1 MEYRLNAMMQRK
13 YGKNGGEAMWNVS
26 SSNIASS
33 TNKNHIKTILLESS
47 NVNNSNNH
55 IIDATTIGTMPSD
68 ESVQIKMLWPA
79 LRASKKR
86 SNKKILEYNPMS
98 NSANSNTNDTNDD
111 DNNNNNI
118 VEDGGLTIV
127 SSNKIYQSQNEAS
140 SSYHRTPT
148 PPSSKAF
155 NDRKRFPSRKNSII
169 KDETTAV
176 TKNKPLASQKPHIR
190 KRINNRNHLHQQYT
204 FNNGVLARRSEI
216 SKQRPASPLQG
227 WKDLEYDDRIDLSD
241 NNNKIDCT
249 NNNWHKHCNSKSTTT
264 TKVAVNTN
272 NKISNNKQQTKAPTT
287 IVNKDNV
294 KYRIAKQECWWNN
307 RNIWSEDNEIEIY
320 NVDNDYNYIT
330 LTTKKAKRNTLNKL
344 HIRALNRRLRRH
356 SILREKRNNNK
367 NKKNKNNRMRKLNSK
382 HYTRSSTNSRFYI
395 KTKHLPSNLDNE
407 TKATSGNT
415 SNDDNSKIITAKQ
428 RQLQQEKRQKQKLME
443 EERLTLIKQLRE
455 ARQEKRD
462 SVTDKT
468 NNIREKSIENIFH
481 TRMASSTNEDLH
493 EFTLARKQL
502 KRNSPLKED
511 GIRDVDPIVDNTN
524 DVLSVPK
531 HGSKTKMSAMDRLF
545 INKLNNEKRKMASG
559 ERKEHKNDDK
569 EPTTNGN
576 EEYFIDDVESLTY
589 QRV

>member
-1 MEYRLNAMMQRK
+1 MMERRYVK
-13 YGKNGGEAMWNVS
+13 IGGEAMWNVS

-86 SNKKILEYNPMS
+86 SNKKVLEYNPMS

-127 SSNKIYQSQNEAS
+127 SSNKIYQSQNEAL

-176 TKNKPLASQKPHIR
+176 NKNKPLASQKPHIR

-227 WKDLEYDDRIDLSD
+227 WKDLEYDDSIDLSD
-241 NNNKIDCT
+241 NINERDCT
-249 NNNWHKHCNSKSTTT
+249 NNNWHKHFNSKSTTT
-264 TKVAVNTN
+264 TNVAFNTN

-320 NVDNDYNYIT
+320 NV
-330 LTTKKAKRNTLNKL
+330 AKIKL
-344 HIRALNRRLRRH
+344 
-356 SILREKRNNNK
+356 
-367 NKKNKNNRMRKLNSK
+367 
-382 HYTRSSTNSRFYI
+382 
-395 KTKHLPSNLDNE
+395 
-407 TKATSGNT
+407 
-415 SNDDNSKIITAKQ
+415 
-428 RQLQQEKRQKQKLME
+428 
-443 EERLTLIKQLRE
+443 
-455 ARQEKRD
+455 
-462 SVTDKT
+462 
-468 NNIREKSIENIFH
+468 
-481 TRMASSTNEDLH
+481 
-493 EFTLARKQL
+493 
-502 KRNSPLKED
+502 
-511 GIRDVDPIVDNTN
+511 
-524 DVLSVPK
+524 
-531 HGSKTKMSAMDRLF
+531 
-545 INKLNNEKRKMASG
+545 
-559 ERKEHKNDDK
+559 
-569 EPTTNGN
+569 
-576 EEYFIDDVESLTY
+576 
-589 QRV
+589 